1 MKQTAVEFFSKG
13 LENLQYN
20 PLEKNGYENAKQK
33 LLDQAK
39 EMEKEQNES
48 ILNYIKEVRDLCDKL
63 RFPTEEELRE
73 LVIKADNILLT
84 FKLE

>member
-1 MKQTAVEFFSKG
+1 MKTAVEFYRTELNALVSGRKTEYKTESEIF
-13 LENLQYN
+13 
-20 PLEKNGYENAKQK
+20 EKA
-33 LLDQAK
+33 L

-73 LVIKADNILLT
+73 LTIKADNI
-84 FKLE
+84 FIKL